1 MCFKIAGIG
10 MDVGKFKA
18 SGGRLMAW
26 IVIPPLLI
34 VGFGLGAYAWQQ
46 RAEWRLRQTKSL
58 SDVLP
63 VFIKAQR
70 DANVLIADLGIN
82 EQDKIGSEDQLI
94 SFLQEAALRRG
105 FTVDAVQVVR
115 REQIRGKN
123 IPVLSASVKGSGKFT
138 AIQLYINE
146 IKSAQQLLSVS
157 SIELTQSSDLQ
168 ATELFDAKVVFD
180 LLLIEE
186 VLETVG
192 GSQ

>member
-1 MCFKIAGIG
+1 

-34 VGFGLGAYAWQQ
+34 VGVGLSAYAGQQ
-46 RAEWRLRQTKSL
+46 KAELRLRQSKAL

-63 VFIKAQR
+63 LFIKAQR
-70 DANVLIADLGIN
+70 DASELIADLGIN

-105 FTVDAVQVVR
+105 VTVEAVQVVR
-115 REQIRGKN
+115 REQVRGRK
-123 IPVLSASVKGSGKFT
+123 IPVLSASVEGSGELT

-146 IKSAQQLLSVS
+146 IKSAQQLLSVN

-168 ATELFDAKVVFD
+168 SDNVFDAKVVFD

-186 VLETVG
+186 VLKTAG
-192 GSQ
+192 GVK